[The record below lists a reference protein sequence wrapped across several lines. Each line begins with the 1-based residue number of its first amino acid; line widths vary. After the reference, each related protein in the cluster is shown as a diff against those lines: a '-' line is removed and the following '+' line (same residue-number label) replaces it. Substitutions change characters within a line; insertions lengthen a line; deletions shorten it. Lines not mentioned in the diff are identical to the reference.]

1 MESCSACEEE
11 SVKIPLNIFVPSRGS
26 TTTTHSDS
34 TPQTV
39 VGFALP
45 KDELMENLLLTLTGR
60 NADGSV
66 RVAFQIP
73 IMVSNRQADTPNA
86 YTVDQGTQSSMTN
99 EDPDLEADV
108 VANGDAGVN
117 LRVTDDSGD
126 AGVITWKWQIWVL
139 DQLLLV

>member
-1 MESCSACEEE
+1 MEGCIACEEE
-11 SVKIPLNIFVPSRGS
+11 PVSIPLNIFVPSRGG

-34 TPQTV
+34 TPKTV

-45 KDELMENLLLTLTGR
+45 SDELMENLLVTLTGR

-86 YTVDQGTQSSMTN
+86 YTVDQGTQTSMTN

-108 VANGDAGVN
+108 VANADLGVN

-126 AGVITWKWQIWVL
+126 AGVMTWRYQIWTL
-139 DQLLLV
+139 SQLLLS